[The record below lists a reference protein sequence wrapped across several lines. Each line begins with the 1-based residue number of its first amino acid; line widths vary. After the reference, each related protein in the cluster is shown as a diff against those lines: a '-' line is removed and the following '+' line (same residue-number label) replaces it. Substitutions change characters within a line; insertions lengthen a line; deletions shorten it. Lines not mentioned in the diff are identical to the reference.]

1 MEYDNEVFIPIPGV
15 VPPSIEAFA
24 GCDPLE
30 PFTAEQT
37 AAQNARFEW
46 ELNQMDILA
55 DYPLI
60 GVAGSAANL
69 RFARMYRALGGTPVD
84 PVAVAQLVMVYPP
97 KEAPEN

>member
-15 VPPSIEAFA
+15 VPPSIEVLA

-30 PFTAEQT
+30 PPTAEQM

-46 ELNQMDILA
+46 ELNQMEILA

-60 GVAGSAANL
+60 GSAANL

-97 KEAPEN
+97 NEAAEN